1 MNETDVH
8 VKEKF
13 KQNKRTRSV
22 PLLSAENIPEWIPA
36 FILQT
41 N

>member
-13 KQNKRTRSV
+13 KQNKEFA
-22 PLLSAENIPEWIPA
+22 P
-36 FILQT
+36 
-41 N
+41 